1 MKNISLQ
8 QYVPCSSNPNQLVV
22 GVNCKSWELKEN
34 SIKNGCEQ
42 YCNLKNKKTNFREC
56 YICKERVALNEI
68 KENVNEKVYTNP
80 AEELK
85 DKLPQHNFFTKEKM
99 DKYRMHKNTNQS
111 FVDKA
116 KSYTRAELSQMFT
129 GKVTE
134 EVYEKRKEFCMSCPN
149 RSNPYPNQES
159 IGWCKSC
166 GCSAKNPRAALSN
179 KLWMPSLVCPLNKFG
194 KEIGSGF
201 KPQDAVD
208 SVKGALDS
216 VVSLF
221 KKEDENE
228 KTNIQEDNQ
237 QEEKAE

>member
-1 MKNISLQ
+1 MQNISLQ
-8 QYVPCSSNPNQLVV
+8 QYVSCSSNPNQLVV
-22 GVNCKSWELKEN
+22 GVNCKSWELNPSSTSK
-34 SIKNGCEQ
+34 GCDQ
-42 YCNLKNKKTNFREC
+42 YCTLKKKKTNFREC
-56 YICKERVALNEI
+56 YICKERTALTESVI
-68 KENVNEKVYTNP
+68 SPQEKIYANP

-99 DKYRMHKNTNQS
+99 DKYRMHKNTDPS

-116 KSYTRAELSQMFT
+116 KTYTRAELSQMFT

-134 EVYEKRKEFCMSCPN
+134 EVFEKRKALCMECPR
-149 RSNPYPNQES
+149 RSNPHPGQES

-194 KEIGSGF
+194 KEVGSGF
-201 KPQDAVD
+201 KAQDAVD

-228 KTNIQEDNQ
+228 KTDNQ
-237 QEEKAE
+237 ENNQQKEKA